1 MDEFTLDTGMAGSIA
16 FVGATLGPF
25 FSHDPK
31 LDENKLSVSA
41 EAITQLEFPAAAQAW
56 PFVADDVAEE
66 ALRLMQQGLAEG
78 LNAPDLFWEY
88 RRLFVGP
95 AHKVAAPWGS
105 VYTDRDQVIFGSSTL
120 ELKAWLRVHGIAV
133 ARGESDEP
141 EDHIGTMLSLMAWIA
156 ENKPDV
162 LEEYLRL
169 HLFTW
174 SSHFLDIVIS
184 ETRHPFYT
192 GLAKLTKAS
201 LEGIQSVLGIEVEY
215 PRYYR

>member
-1 MDEFTLDTGMAGSIA
+1 MDQKTLDKGTAVSVA

-31 LDENKLSVSA
+31 LDADKLSVSA
-41 EAITQLEFPAAAQAW
+41 DAIVQLELPAAAQAW
-56 PFVADDVAEE
+56 PFVEDSVAEE
-66 ALRLMQQGLAEG
+66 ALVLMQQGLAEG
-78 LNAPDLFWEY
+78 LESPDLFWEY

-95 AHKVAAPWGS
+95 ARKAAAPWGS
-105 VYTDRDQVIFGSSTL
+105 VYTDRDQVIFGASTL
-120 ELKAWLRVHGIAV
+120 ELKAWLRLHGIAV

-156 ENKPDV
+156 ENKPEL

-169 HLFTW
+169 HLLTW
-174 SSHFLDIVIS
+174 SSHFLDIVIAQ
-184 ETRHPFYT
+184 TRHSFYQ
-192 GLAKLTKAS
+192 GLAQLTKAS
-201 LEGIQSVLGIEVEY
+201 LEGIQTVLGIEVEY